1 MCGITGIISFSSAGK
16 DRLSKVKVSA
26 DTLFHRGPDGG
37 NYFMDDVCAL
47 GHRRLS
53 IIDTSA
59 NGSQPMKDPSGRYVL
74 IFNGEIFN
82 YQQLK
87 QQFFPDKKDWQSHS
101 DTEVLLYLYIQL
113 KEQCL
118 PLLGG
123 FFALA
128 IYDIQEQEL
137 FLARDRYGKKPVYY
151 HDSPAEFFA
160 FASELK
166 ALQDYGIPQ
175 QLDMASLQQY
185 LQLNYIPEPYS
196 IFKAIKK
203 LRPGHYMKIKA
214 GKAEEK
220 CYYELNWSH
229 TDTTISYDA
238 ACTRLEELMDASV
251 QGRMIS
257 DVPLGAFLS
266 GGIDSSVV
274 VALASRYTQQ
284 LNTFSIGYKD
294 HPFFDETKYAQL
306 VAKKYNTKHTVFSL
320 TNDDFLEHIDAVM
333 NSLDEPFADSSAIP
347 VYILSQHTRRAV
359 TVALS
364 GDGGDE
370 VFAGYNKHAAELR
383 MRNRSLLNS
392 AVKAGGTLW
401 KLLPQS
407 RNNKLTNL
415 FRQLNRFAEGAK
427 LDMKERYW
435 RWAGFMNEKDAAEM
449 LRVED
454 EVMAE
459 IKVEVEKRKE
469 ELLWRMGRVREVK
482 AEVKVKVKVEG
493 KGKIEME
500 DFLATDMGL
509 VLLSDMLVKVDRMS
523 MANSLEVRSPFLD
536 HTVVDFAFSLPTS
549 YKIDKGMKKKIVQDA
564 FRKYLPAELYNR
576 PKHGFEIP
584 LLDWFRKE
592 LKGKIT
598 DDLLNDRFV
607 EEQGLFNAEEVRKLK
622 QRLFSSNPGDA
633 HATVWALMVFQHW
646 WRRNVG

>member
-37 NYFMDDVCAL
+37 NYFMDDTTAL

-53 IIDTSA
+53 IIDTSS
-59 NGSQPMKDPSGRYVL
+59 NGAQPMKDPTGRYVL

-82 YQQLK
+82 YKQLK
-87 QQFFPDKKDWQSHS
+87 QQYFPDKQDWQSQS
-101 DTEVLLYLYIQL
+101 DTEVLLHLYILL

-128 IYDIQEQEL
+128 IYDMQEKEL

-151 HDSPAEFFA
+151 HHSPADFFV

-166 ALQDYGIPQ
+166 ALQDYGMPR

-196 IFKAIKK
+196 IYKDVKK

-214 GKAEEK
+214 GIVAEQA
-220 CYYELNWSH
+220 YYELDWRK
-229 TDTTISYDA
+229 TDTTISYEA
-238 ACTRLEELMDASV
+238 ACHQLEQLMDASV

-320 TNDDFLEHIDAVM
+320 TNEDFLAHIDAVM
-333 NSLDEPFADSSAIP
+333 NSIDEPFADSSAIP
-347 VYILSQHTRRAV
+347 VYILSQHTRSAV

-383 MRNRSLLNS
+383 MRRRSLLNS
-392 AVKAGGTLW
+392 AVKAGGPLW

-415 FRQLNRFAEGAK
+415 FRQLNRFAEGAI

-435 RWAGFMNEKDAAEM
+435 RWAGFMDEKDAAEM

-454 EVMAE
+454 EAK
-459 IKVEVEKRKE
+459 IKVEVERRKE
-469 ELLWRMGRVREVK
+469 ELLWRFDKGSDTLRQ
-482 AEVKVKVKVEG
+482 AQGDKVQ
-493 KGKIEME
+493 ME
-500 DFLATDMGL
+500 DFLATDMSL

-549 YKIDKGMKKKIVQDA
+549 YKIDKGMKKKIVQDT

-607 EEQGLFNAEEVRKLK
+607 EEQGLFNAEEVRRLK

-646 WRRNVG
+646 WRRNLG